1 LQAEATPGGIV
12 VSVATRRL
20 AGEWFAYRDLGSR
33 FLKGI
38 DEPVPIIEVAGEHS
52 TESRFAA
59 IRTAHL
65 TPFVGREHEIALL
78 FDRWRLS
85 VEGEGQVVVL
95 SGEAG
100 IGKSRIAER
109 LRERIGTG
117 DCTRSYKTP
126 PIARCCAAAGSNCT
140 RRLPARSNAC
150 GRRPSPS
157 SPRCWRG
164 T

>member
-117 DCTRSYKTP
+117 DCLRIRYQCSPHHTDSALHSAAKRLVPSLTS
-126 PIARCCAAAGSNCT
+126 ARV
-140 RRLPARSNAC
+140 P
-150 GRRPSPS
+150 
-157 SPRCWRG
+157 
-164 T
+164 